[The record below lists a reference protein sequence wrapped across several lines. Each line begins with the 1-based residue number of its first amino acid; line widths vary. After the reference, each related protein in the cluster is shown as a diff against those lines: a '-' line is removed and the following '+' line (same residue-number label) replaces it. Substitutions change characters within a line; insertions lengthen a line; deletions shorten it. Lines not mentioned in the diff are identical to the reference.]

1 MNAHE
6 RIVEMV
12 AEGRLTAEE
21 ANMIL
26 EAMKEKRGPRRSKP
40 SARKIILIGIGA
52 GLLALVLFVA
62 VGGWA
67 VSWLW
72 NTTVVP
78 LFHWPVLGFWI
89 ALRLTLLLA
98 IIGGVLGLSG
108 GGLRY
113 HKRHD

>member
-1 MNAHE
+1 MNARE
-6 RIVEMV
+6 KIVEMV
-12 AEGRLTAEE
+12 GEGRLTAEE
-21 ANMIL
+21 ATMIL
-26 EAMKEKRGPRRSKP
+26 EAMKERPELRPTKS
-40 SARKIILIGIGA
+40 SVRKTVILGIGA

-72 NTTVVP
+72 NTTVVS

-98 IIGGVLGLSG
+98 IVGSVLGLSG
-108 GGLRY
+108 RFRY
-113 HKRHD
+113 HKKPD